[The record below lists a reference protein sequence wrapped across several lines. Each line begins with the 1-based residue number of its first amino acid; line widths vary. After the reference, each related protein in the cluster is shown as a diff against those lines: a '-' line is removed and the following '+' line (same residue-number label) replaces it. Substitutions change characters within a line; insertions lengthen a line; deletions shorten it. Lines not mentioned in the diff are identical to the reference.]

1 MDISSGKPIEITDKK
16 LFDNY
21 FQKFPPE
28 ISELTFTN
36 LFMWC
41 DYYKMKFIEW
51 QNHLLIYSID
61 YFKKWK
67 KAMSNN
73 EDATFFLPPIGP
85 SPEKIILDLFNSKN
99 PIEIHRVPGTI
110 TNKIK
115 EEATINHLNLNFFE
129 DRNNWDYIYDIESL
143 ITLPG
148 NKFRQK
154 RRWLNIFFEKYDFEF
169 QKITEDEIDK
179 TLQLQIEWW
188 DANEGRSSED
198 LMDEQKA
205 IITALKHFTELDF
218 KGGLICVDNKCVA
231 YTLGEML
238 NKETLVIHIEKAHIE
253 YEGSYQAV
261 NNLFLKEFG
270 KDAKF
275 VNREQDLGMPGLRKA
290 KEAYKP
296 IQMIEKSIIYQNRQS
311 Y

>member
-1 MDISSGKPIEITDKK
+1 MDISSGKSIEITDKK

-21 FQKFPPE
+21 FQKYPPVT
-28 ISELTFTN
+28 SELTFTN
-36 LFMWC
+36 LFMWR
-41 DYYKMKFIEW
+41 DYYSFKFLEW
-51 QNHLLIYSID
+51 QNHLLIYSTE
-61 YFKKWK
+61 YFKRWK
-67 KAMSNN
+67 KSISNN
-73 EDATFFLPPIGP
+73 EKAILFLPPVGSTP
-85 SPEKIILDLFNSKN
+85 AKIILDLFNSKN
-99 PIEIHRVPGTI
+99 PIEIHRVPETI

-115 EEATINHLNLNFFE
+115 EEEAFNHLNVNLCE
-129 DRNNWDYIYDIESL
+129 DRNNWDYLYDLESL

-154 RRWLNIFFEKYDFEF
+154 RRWLNKFFEKYDYEF
-169 QKITEDEIDK
+169 QIITEDEIDK
-179 TLQLQIEWW
+179 TLRLQIEWW

-205 IITALKHFTELDF
+205 IVTALKHFTELNF

-238 NKETLVIHIEKAHIE
+238 NNETLVIHIEKAHIE

-270 KDAKF
+270 RNVKF
-275 VNREQDLGMPGLRKA
+275 VNREQDLGIPGLRKA

-296 IQMIEKSIIYQNRQS
+296 IRMIKKSIIYQKN
-311 Y
+311 